1 MNSTKHSMS
10 VVFAVRRGLL
20 LTAMA
25 SISIP
30 ALADTYPSRPI
41 RLLVGF
47 AAGGTTD
54 AIARFYAQKLAIE
67 LKAPVVVENKP
78 GAGQIVAIRSLKAAA
93 PDGYTVYMGTG
104 SALSQSPGVRSD
116 LPYDPSKDFTFVG
129 LVGTAQGVII
139 VNKDVAAK
147 SLGELVSYASKHP
160 GQLNFGSSGIGSA
173 SHLAGEYMSKVS
185 GMMMTHVPYKAD
197 ADIVQAMY
205 TGSVQVGIAPVQGA
219 VTALTSGK
227 VRALAVTGT
236 RRVPALPAVPS
247 VSEAGLK
254 GFEGLDP
261 YTYYGILGP
270 IGMSDDAVRKLN
282 AAINK
287 VSSSPEVA
295 AQVREKLYA
304 EPATSTPQAFRKQ
317 VQDDLARWR
326 QFGKLVSGAS

>member
-1 MNSTKHSMS
+1 MSATQHLKGRAAPMRRVILLAALAAVSM
-10 VVFAVRRGLL
+10 
-20 LTAMA
+20 
-25 SISIP
+25 P
-30 ALADTYPSRPI
+30 ALADSYPSRPI

-78 GAGQIVAIRSLKAAA
+78 GAGQIVAIRSLKAAV

-104 SALSQSPGVRSD
+104 SALSQSPGVRND
-116 LPYDPSKDFTFVG
+116 LPYDPVKDFTFVG

-139 VNKDVAAK
+139 VNKDVSAK
-147 SLGELVSYASKHP
+147 SLRDLVTYASKHP

-185 GMMMTHVPYKAD
+185 GMLMTHVPYKAD

-219 VTALTSGK
+219 VPALTTGK

-236 RRVPALPAVPS
+236 RRVSAIPDVPS

-254 GFEGLDP
+254 GFDGLDP

-270 IGMSDDAVRKLN
+270 AGMPDDAVRKLN
-282 AAINK
+282 DAINK

-295 AQVREKLYA
+295 AQVRDKLYA

-317 VQDDLARWR
+317 VQDDISRWR
-326 QFGKLVSGAS
+326 QFSKLVSGAS

>member
-1 MNSTKHSMS
+1 MKFSKHSTDMGRAGRK
-10 VVFAVRRGLL
+10 VLL
-20 LTAMA
+20 LAALVSVGM
-25 SISIP
+25 P

-67 LKAPVVVENKP
+67 LKTPVVVENKP
-78 GAGQIVAIRSLKAAA
+78 GAGQIVAIRSLKAAV

-104 SALSQSPGVRSD
+104 SALSQSPGVRND
-116 LPYDPSKDFTFVG
+116 LPYDPAKDFSFVG

-139 VNKDVAAK
+139 VNKDVSAK
-147 SLGELVSYASKHP
+147 SLGDLVAYASRHP

-185 GMMMTHVPYKAD
+185 GMTMTHVPYKAD

-247 VSEAGLK
+247 VSEAALK

-261 YTYYGILGP
+261 YTYYGLLGP
-270 IGMSDDAVRKLN
+270 VGMPEEAVRKLN

-304 EPATSTPQAFRKQ
+304 EPASGTPQAFRKQ
-317 VQDDLARWR
+317 VLDDIARWR

>member
-1 MNSTKHSMS
+1 MKFTEHLTDMGRAGRK
-10 VVFAVRRGLL
+10 VLL
-20 LTAMA
+20 LAA
-25 SISIP
+25 LVSVGIP

-67 LKAPVVVENKP
+67 LKTPVVVENKP
-78 GAGQIVAIRSLKAAA
+78 GAGQIVAIRSVKAAA

-104 SALSQSPGVRSD
+104 SALSQSPGVRND
-116 LPYDPSKDFTFVG
+116 LPYDPAKDFTFVG

-139 VNKDVAAK
+139 VNKDVSAK
-147 SLGELVSYASKHP
+147 SLGDLVAYASRHP

-185 GMMMTHVPYKAD
+185 GMTMTHVPYKAD

-236 RRVPALPAVPS
+236 RRVSALPAVPS
-247 VSEAGLK
+247 VSEAALK

-261 YTYYGILGP
+261 YTYYGLLGP
-270 IGMSDDAVRKLN
+270 AGMPEESVRKLN

-304 EPATSTPQAFRKQ
+304 EPATGTPQAFRKQ
-317 VQDDLARWR
+317 VLDDIARWR

>member
-1 MNSTKHSMS
+1 MDNRKNAKGMAS
-10 VVFAVRRGLL
+10 VTRRSLL
-20 LTAMA
+20 LVALV
-25 SISIP
+25 SISVP
-30 ALADTYPSRPI
+30 ALADVYPSRPI

-54 AIARFYAQKLAIE
+54 AIARFYAQKLAVE
-67 LKAPVVVENKP
+67 LKTPVVVENKP

-93 PDGYTVYMGTG
+93 PDGYTLYMGTG
-104 SALSQSPGVRSD
+104 SALSQSPGVRND
-116 LPYDPSKDFTFVG
+116 LPYDPVKDFTFVG

-139 VNKDVAAK
+139 VNNDVPAK
-147 SLGELVSYASKHP
+147 SLRDLVAYSAKHP

-219 VTALTSGK
+219 VTALSSGK

-236 RRVPALPAVPS
+236 RRVKAIPDVPS

-261 YTYYGILGP
+261 YTYYGMIGP
-270 IGMSDDAVRKLN
+270 AGLPEDVVRKVN
-282 AAINK
+282 DAINRI
-287 VSSSPEVA
+287 SLSPDVA
-295 AQVREKLYA
+295 AQVRDKLYA
-304 EPATSTPQAFRKQ
+304 EPGTSAPQAFRKQ
-317 VQDDLARWR
+317 VQDDITRWR
-326 QFGKLVSGAS
+326 HFSKLVSGAS

>member
-1 MNSTKHSMS
+1 MRS
-10 VVFAVRRGLL
+10 AL
-20 LTAMA
+20 LTAT
-25 SISIP
+25 
-30 ALADTYPSRPI
+30 LAAVSVSAVADSYPSRPI

-54 AIARFYAQKLAIE
+54 AIARFYAQKLSVE
-67 LKAPVVVENKP
+67 LKTPVVVENKP
-78 GAGQIVAIRSLKAAA
+78 GAGQIVAIRSLKSAT
-93 PDGYTVYMGTG
+93 PDGYTLYMGTG
-104 SALSQSPGVRSD
+104 SALSQSPGVRND
-116 LPYDPSKDFTFVG
+116 LPYDPLKDFTFVG

-139 VNKDVAAK
+139 ANKDVPAK
-147 SLGELVSYASKHP
+147 TLRELVGYAAAHP

-185 GMMMTHVPYKAD
+185 GMSMTHVPYKAD

-236 RRVPALPAVPS
+236 RRIATMPDVAS

-261 YTYYGILGP
+261 YTYYGMLGP
-270 IGMSDDAVRKLN
+270 IGMPEEIVRKLN
-282 AAINK
+282 EAMNR
-287 VSSSPEVA
+287 VSASPSVA
-295 AQVREKLYA
+295 TQVREKLYA
-304 EPATSTPQAFRKQ
+304 EPATSTPQGFRKQ
-317 VQDDLARWR
+317 VQDDINRWR
-326 QFGKLVSGAS
+326 QFSKLVSGTS

>member
-1 MNSTKHSMS
+1 MSSTKHPTGIAS
-10 VVFAVRRGLL
+10 AVRGGLL
-20 LTAMA
+20 LAALAAVSM
-25 SISIP
+25 P
-30 ALADTYPSRPI
+30 ALADSYPSRPI

-54 AIARFYAQKLAIE
+54 AIARFYAQKLSIE
-67 LKAPVVVENKP
+67 LKTPVVVENKP

-104 SALSQSPGVRSD
+104 SALSQSPGVRND
-116 LPYDPSKDFTFVG
+116 LPYDPVKDFAFVG
-129 LVGTAQGVII
+129 LVGTAQGVIM
-139 VNKDVAAK
+139 VNKEVPAK
-147 SLGELVSYASKHP
+147 SLGDLVAYASKHP

-219 VTALTSGK
+219 VTALISGK

-247 VSEAGLK
+247 VSEAGMK
-254 GFEGLDP
+254 GFDGLDP

-270 IGMSDDAVRKLN
+270 AGMPDDAVSKLN

-295 AQVREKLYA
+295 AQVRDKLYA
-304 EPATSTPQAFRKQ
+304 EPATSTPHAFRKQ
-317 VQDDLARWR
+317 VQDDINRWR